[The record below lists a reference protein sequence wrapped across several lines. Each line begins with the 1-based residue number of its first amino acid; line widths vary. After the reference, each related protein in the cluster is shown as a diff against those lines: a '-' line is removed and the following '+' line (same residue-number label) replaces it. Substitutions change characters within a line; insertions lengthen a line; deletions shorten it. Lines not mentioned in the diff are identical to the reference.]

1 MIKKRFIV
9 ESISWERVQM
19 YVKSRIEGFSDLKG
33 YEIRF
38 GTPTNST
45 IYKPTEVTI
54 NGEEVL
60 LRFNVAILDDGNYL
74 PSGDYL
80 LYFYRKADNDQIV
93 AVPDSQLF
101 KPFEALTETE
111 QVRYEKAQTETD
123 RKNILLED
131 NSQEFLRG
139 GTNKKYSYTVKP
151 MISLDI
157 NELVFNVFFQRPAPK
172 KSRMRRWRD
181 LWIASYYK
189 NSYIVRNA
197 IFKAIFYTAQKWV
210 PKNGKRVLF
219 SSDSRSTLS
228 GNFEYVYNKMEELGI
243 TKEYKV
249 HMTFKPNIRLRR
261 KPMDKFKFPFYLG
274 ISDIIFID
282 DFHPMIYEVKFSKEA
297 RLVQLWHACGA
308 FKTVGFSRV
317 GKKGGPFFDGE
328 AHRNYSNAI
337 VSADIDVPFYAE
349 AFGIK
354 EEKVLPLGVSRTDIF
369 FDPEYKKNIVTEME
383 QLFPETQG
391 KKVIMFA
398 PTFRG
403 NGANNA
409 NYPFFKI
416 NFGRLA
422 EYCRANNAVVIF
434 KMHPFVKNKL
444 VIPKQH
450 KDVFFDATSYRE
462 INDILFI
469 TDILITDYS
478 SVIFEFSTL
487 QRKMLFY
494 AFDLEDYVTSRD
506 FYEEYEGFVP
516 GKIVRTFDDLITAL
530 EEEDFEEE
538 KVKPF
543 LDTHF
548 KYQDNRSAE
557 RVVKTIFNKE

>member
-9 ESISWERVQM
+9 ESVYWERVQM
-19 YVKSRIEGFSDLKG
+19 YIKARIEGFSDFKK

-38 GTPTNST
+38 GTPTNSD
-45 IYKPTEVTI
+45 IYSPTEVTI
-54 NGEEVL
+54 DGENVL
-60 LRFNVAILDDGNYL
+60 LRFNVATLDDGNYL
-74 PSGDYL
+74 PNGDYL

-93 AVPDSQLF
+93 AVPDSTFFRSKDELTE
-101 KPFEALTETE
+101 EAHDRFDKAVTETE
-111 QVRYEKAQTETD
+111 

-131 NSQEFLRG
+131 YIKKFLRG
-139 GTNKKYSYTVKP
+139 GSNKKYSYTVKP
-151 MISLDI
+151 VISVDI
-157 NELVFNVFFQRPAPK
+157 NELVFQVRFQKPAPK
-172 KSRMRRWRD
+172 KKRLRKWKD
-181 LWIASYYK
+181 KWIGFYYK
-189 NSYIVRNA
+189 KSYAVRDA
-197 IFKAIFYTAQKWV
+197 IFKAIFYTAKKLV

-219 SSDSRSTLS
+219 SSDSRSSLS
-228 GNFEYVYNKMEELGI
+228 GNFEFVYNKMKELGV
-243 TKEYKV
+243 TDEYKV
-249 HMTFKPNIRLRR
+249 HMTFKPNIRVRR
-261 KPMDKFKFPFYLG
+261 KPLDKFKFPFFLG

-282 DFHPMIYEVKFSKEA
+282 DFHPMIYEVKFTEDT

-317 GKKGGPFFDGE
+317 GKRGGPFFDGV

-337 VSADIDVPFYAE
+337 VSADIDVPFYGE

-354 EEKVLPLGVSRTDIF
+354 ESKVLPLGIARTDIF
-369 FDPEYKKNIVTEME
+369 FDEAYKKNIVTEME

-450 KDVFFDATSYRE
+450 QDVFLNATSYRE

-506 FYEEYEGFVP
+506 FYEEYESFVP
-516 GKIVRTFDDLITAL
+516 GKIVQTFDDLITAL
-530 EEEDFEEE
+530 EKEDFEEE

-557 RVVKTIFNKE
+557 RVVKTIFNKK